1 MARRSIVERI
11 AQLEARKKA
20 LQARLSKQERAV
32 DTRRKVLL
40 GAFLLQRLETGH
52 DPEFTRRLSDW
63 LKRELPGFLI
73 RENDRALFPEFIDQK
88 PGSDGGTSDTG
99 TDAGHLGDARHGVSD
114 DTGDDAG
121 SAGSEPALPAADLA
135 PAGDLRR

>member
-40 GAFLLQRLETGH
+40 GALVLQRLETGH

-63 LKRELPGFLI
+63 LRRELPGFLI

-88 PGSDGGTSDTG
+88 PGSAANL
-99 TDAGHLGDARHGVSD
+99 TDAVPRDCEGNVFSD
-114 DTGDDAG
+114 DTGR
-121 SAGSEPALPAADLA
+121 AGSEPTLP
-135 PAGDLRR
+135 PAHLETAGNLR